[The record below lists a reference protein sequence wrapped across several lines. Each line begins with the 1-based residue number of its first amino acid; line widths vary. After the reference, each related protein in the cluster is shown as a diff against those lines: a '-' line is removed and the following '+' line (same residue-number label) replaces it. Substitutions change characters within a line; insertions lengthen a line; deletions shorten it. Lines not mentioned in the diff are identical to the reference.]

1 MNNNCMNMLRF
12 SLLILTGSS
21 LLCLNLSHAQT
32 INLPPGMGA
41 PPISITPS
49 SGGAFAPGTTPGV
62 TGASGTT
69 GTTGLAGTTSGDP
82 SKTPAKKYYEFK
94 SICIKEE
101 EIPPVLSTTIK
112 EKRLAL
118 IQTKLDKAIADKNKE
133 STQLLKAALIREHI
147 KQNNF
152 LKAEELFLREGIHLS
167 ETDRM
172 IIATDIDLN
181 KKLPKLAKNNLNKYL
196 ETHQKDILALEKL
209 ATVYGVLGYYSDA
222 MMAYEDLQKMNPK
235 KSYAEDLCESATLGA
250 DHVNVT
256 KYCHLLQTKDPKNNM
271 ADIYIG
277 ISLRD
282 QEKYKEAIKSF
293 EKSLK
298 LKQTEYAST
307 CLAETLYLNK
317 DFTKAIEQFEESVK
331 ISPISKRAR
340 LGLAN
345 TYLKQ
350 NLFKEALEQFKESC
364 KLGLQ
369 PLIEMS
375 AAANS
380 LRTQKSD
387 LADLYFEEIQKCKK

>member
-1 MNNNCMNMLRF
+1 MNNICMNMLRF
-12 SLLILTGSS
+12 SLLILAGSS
-21 LLCLNLSHAQT
+21 LFCLNLSHAQT

-41 PPISITPS
+41 PPISITPTTPVPTTTS
-49 SGGAFAPGTTPGV
+49 VPGTTGV
-62 TGASGTT
+62 T
-69 GTTGLAGTTSGDP
+69 GTTGLANTTSGDP
-82 SKTPAKKYYEFK
+82 SKAPVKKYYEFK
-94 SICIKEE
+94 SICVKEE
-101 EIPPVLSTTIK
+101 EVPILLSATVK

-118 IQTKLDKAIADKNKE
+118 IQSKLDKAVAAKNTE
-133 STQLLKAALIREHI
+133 STQLLKAALIREYI
-147 KQNNF
+147 KQNNYV
-152 LKAEELFLREGIHLS
+152 KAEELFLREGINLS

-172 IIATDIDLN
+172 LISTDIDLN

-209 ATVYGVLGYYSDA
+209 ADVYIILSYYSDA

-235 KSYAEDLCESATLGA
+235 KSYAEALCQSATLGA

-256 KYCHLLQTKDPKNNM
+256 KYCHQLQTKDPQNNM

-277 ISLRD
+277 ISYRD

-298 LKQTEYAST
+298 LKPTEYAST
-307 CLAETLYLNK
+307 CLAESLYLNK
-317 DFTKAIEQFEESVK
+317 DFAKAIEQFETSVK
-331 ISPISKRAR
+331 IKPDSKRAR

-345 TYLKQ
+345 TYIKQ

-375 AAANS
+375 AAANT

-387 LADLYFEEIQKCKK
+387 LANLYFDEMQKCKK